1 MARGA
6 TGFVRRGFLVR
17 LGPFA
22 FSFLWWL
29 ALRSALADAA
39 ALGGALPDR
48 PSPACRPVQAA
59 LPPLIGRKDR
69 RQLTRA
75 LNTTTHVAPW
85 PDLAVPLPICWQ
97 PRRAHWVPRRPRQA
111 RRRRLQRRCGF
122 AALRVGEAT
131 NPGPPQP
138 GTPVGGERPRRMD
151 LDSPRER
158 SPARNARPGCFAQCL
173 AALAPRPS
181 LLEAGALMRAC
192 GTIWMTMPLALFK
205 APSLLHTWLPTT

>member
-1 MARGA
+1 MCGVVSWCAW
-6 TGFVRRGFLVR
+6 
-17 LGPFA
+17 GPFA

-69 RQLTRA
+69 RELTRA

-111 RRRRLQRRCGF
+111 RRRRLRAKPPTLGPLNLELRW
-122 AALRVGEAT
+122 AASGPAAWTLTVLANGPL
-131 NPGPPQP
+131 PGM
-138 GTPVGGERPRRMD
+138 R
-151 LDSPRER
+151 
-158 SPARNARPGCFAQCL
+158 RPGCFAQCL